1 MSRQRRKRGVPAKL
15 VLALGAALLAT
26 ACSTP
31 SQKYGLAPPSENAA
45 PYPNIN
51 VDPAAKPAEPKL
63 NPQER
68 AAAEAELEQQAG
80 KKPQA
85 PQAPQP
91 K

>member
-1 MSRQRRKRGVPAKL
+1 VFPVKL
-15 VLALGAALLAT
+15 VLALGAALLAA

-31 SQKYGLAPPSENAA
+31 SERYGLAPPSASNT

-51 VDPAAKPAEPKL
+51 VDPAAKPAEAKL

-68 AAAEAELEQQAG
+68 EAAEAELERRAG
-80 KKPQA
+80 KKPAPQA
-85 PQAPQP
+85 PQA